1 MGKSSAFGGSNRPDG
16 RGRRGRRP
24 SARRGCA
31 SSAAA
36 AGTGTPSTNEP
47 APPSILH
54 LPWPF
59 PSRLHL
65 LPLLPL
71 SLFLLLLLLL
81 LLGLLPSAAGAAPAP
96 CPKNQQQK
104 NRTHFSISSYCFRS
118 ILAVNFDIS
127 QNVQSLFF
135 FISSLRLPSS
145 AYLAKALL
153 LGKINQLQFHRSLT
167 QSRHVHFKWHSEL
180 SFLP

>member
-71 SLFLLLLLLL
+71 SLFLLLLL